1 MGKNF
6 FMGFS
11 IQELLNIFE
20 DNRYQEVVNSIDI
33 SDFIALDNPVI
44 TRILAASYF
53 KLGDYSKSLTLLS
66 QIESCFIDDID
77 YLSLYG
83 ACLRRCGDLDLARVQ
98 FERALKLGPND
109 YSVQNNFVNLLIDL
123 GDFKLAEEIL
133 DKLLSANPDY
143 LDASTNLQ
151 RLHEKKRIANV
162 QKQQSKPATLF
173 SLADPLLMAFS
184 TDEVS
189 RPDSNKSMPQNSTE
203 ISTTLLRTLPTV
215 KDHQLAKDQLKLA
228 MQAII
233 DKRYDFA
240 LKLCSQINSS
250 LPDSAAIYECV
261 SDAYISKS
269 LFKEAE
275 ICLLHSIQLG
285 ACSFKLYANLV
296 SLACMRGDHTLA
308 KFYFDKAF
316 AIDPEH
322 NSLQQLKE
330 QVLKCNLKNSSKF
343 FHFELDWPTHVAK
356 D

>member
-1 MGKNF
+1 MS
-6 FMGFS
+6 FS
-11 IQELLNIFE
+11 IQELLDIFE
-20 DNRYQEVVNSIDI
+20 SNRYQEVVNLIDQ
-33 SDFIALDNPVI
+33 SEFIAIDNPVI
-44 TRILAASYF
+44 ARILAASYF
-53 KLGDYSKSLTLLS
+53 KLGDYSKSLALLS
-66 QIESCFIDDID
+66 QIESCFIDDVD

-98 FERALKLGPND
+98 FERALKLDPNVH
-109 YSVQNNFVNLLIDL
+109 SVQNNFANLLIDL

-133 DKLLSANPDY
+133 DQLLAANPSY

-151 RLHEKKRIANV
+151 RLHEKKRIVNAQN
-162 QKQQSKPATLF
+162 QQSKSATLF

-189 RPDSNKSMPQNSTE
+189 RPDSKKYISKNSTE
-203 ISTTLLRTLPTV
+203 ISTTLLRTLPAV

-228 MQAII
+228 LQAII

-250 LPDSAAIYECV
+250 FPDSSAIYECV

-285 ACSFKLYANLV
+285 ASSFKLYANLV

-308 KFYFDKAF
+308 KFYFERAL

-330 QVLKCNLKNSSKF
+330 QVLKCDLQNSTEF